1 MDRGGSGEWEKN
13 TKQFY
18 CYQSLFAV
26 DVTVQTT
33 KKASHKDFDFQVL
46 LTKS

>member
-13 TKQFY
+13 TRQFY

-26 DVTVQTT
+26 DITEQTT
-33 KKASHKDFDFQVL
+33 KKPPTKT
-46 LTKS
+46 LTFRSC